1 MRNTLKAL
9 ALGAIVVAAFQTGIS
24 LPLFVASFR
33 ALKIGLAHVRAS
45 GPNLI
50 DAMVDWLEAAYGG
63 PINSC

>member
-1 MRNTLKAL
+1 MRNALKAL
-9 ALGAIVVAAFQTGIS
+9 ATGAIVVAAFQTGIS

-33 ALKIGLAHVRAS
+33 ALKMGLARVRAS

-63 PINSC
+63 PISSC